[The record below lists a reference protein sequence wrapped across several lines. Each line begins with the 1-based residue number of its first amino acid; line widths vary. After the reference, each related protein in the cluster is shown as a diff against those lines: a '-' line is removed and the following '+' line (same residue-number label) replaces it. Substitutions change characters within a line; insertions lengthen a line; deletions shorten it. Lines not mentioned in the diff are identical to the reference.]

1 MFGAMFC
8 LCDHDS
14 LINLQGL
21 RFVRNIH
28 GKPFLD
34 PSSGIEHKQVHHNMT
49 HTSGLVGEAS
59 EGCSKY
65 PFILLFDMACLPAM
79 QDVP

>member
-1 MFGAMFC
+1 
-8 LCDHDS
+8 
-14 LINLQGL
+14 
-21 RFVRNIH
+21 
-28 GKPFLD
+28 
-34 PSSGIEHKQVHHNMT
+34 VHHNMT